1 MQFGIHSASL
11 ICKVFV
17 VVVQSLSRIH
27 LFSTPWTAA
36 RQASLSF
43 IISQSLLRLM
53 SIELVIPSSH
63 LIFHCPLLL
72 LPSIFSRTRIF
83 SNESAL
89 YIRCPQY
96 WSFSFSFSPS
106 NIKSIKFMK
115 CFSFFANSSLVN
127 MVNIFEIH
135 WTFCVA
141 TPVSQNDAVQEGQRS
156 SVYLGKAA
164 LEQESEW
171 LW

>member
-1 MQFGIHSASL
+1 
-11 ICKVFV
+11 
-17 VVVQSLSRIH
+17 
-27 LFSTPWTAA
+27 
-36 RQASLSF
+36 
-43 IISQSLLRLM
+43 
-53 SIELVIPSSH
+53 
-63 LIFHCPLLL
+63 
-72 LPSIFSRTRIF
+72 
-83 SNESAL
+83 
-89 YIRCPQY
+89 
-96 WSFSFSFSPS
+96 
-106 NIKSIKFMK
+106 MK